1 MTTIFDILRL
11 TPKNNCG
18 KCGFPTCMAFSASVV
33 CGKTS
38 SSKCPFLPNEEERG
52 RGKKEDEESRESSTP
67 ETMLLKELQKRIR
80 HLDLATRANGLGARV
95 VSSED
100 ERKLLEL
107 FFLGQKVSLSADV
120 IKAAQG
126 EELDP
131 RDQILLYNYIFFG
144 GSGPLSG
151 EWVGLESFPNSIS
164 KVVTLKRYTEDRLS
178 EFFAGR
184 PALLVERAEKIGGKK
199 IEPCYA
205 DVCVEIPVLPK
216 VIIRIHFWDQDEE
229 DGFAAQVKVL
239 FDKRAMDFLDL
250 ESLVFT
256 AERMAEKM
264 TDEG

>member
-1 MTTIFDILRL
+1 MTTILDILRL

-38 SSKCPFLPNEEERG
+38 SSKCPFLPNEGGHG
-52 RGKKEDEESRESSTP
+52 RGEKKDEQKQESSTP
-67 ETMLLKELQKRIR
+67 ESILLKELQKRIR
-80 HLDLATRANGLGARV
+80 HLDLAARAKGLGARV
-95 VSSED
+95 VSSKKDKEM
-100 ERKLLEL
+100 LEL
-107 FFLGQKVSLSADV
+107 FFLGQNVSLSAGV
-120 IKAAQG
+120 IKTDIG
-126 EELDP
+126 KELDP
-131 RDQILLYNYIFFG
+131 RDQILLYNYLFFG

-164 KVVTLKRYTEDRLS
+164 KVVTLKRYAEDRLS
-178 EFFAGR
+178 DFFADR

-199 IEPCYA
+199 IEPCQA

-216 VIIRIHFWDQDEE
+216 VIIRVHFWDQDEE
-229 DGFAAQVKVL
+229 DGFSAQVKVL

-264 TDEG
+264 TDEN